1 MSVVMP
7 WFKLPEFVKK
17 RACRYLLQHYLGHFF
32 KEKLGIDQLTLD
44 ISNGTGKITNVQ
56 LDTQVSNID
65 TDHTYRYVIDSH
77 KFISWLFQ
85 DIYITSE
92 LRALLFA
99 LGPLAL
105 V

>member
-1 MSVVMP
+1 MPAVMT

-56 LDTQVSNID
+56 LDTQVTNIVTNHSD
-65 TDHTYRYVIDSH
+65 RNAIVNQKSI
-77 KFISWLFQ
+77 IL
-85 DIYITSE
+85 
-92 LRALLFA
+92 
-99 LGPLAL
+99 
-105 V
+105 

>member
-1 MSVVMP
+1 MPVAMP

-56 LDTQVSNID
+56 LDTQVTSID
-65 TDHTYRYVIDSH
+65 TNHSYRNAMADKLVISSHSLIRVQITDYTYSYSVR
-77 KFISWLFQ
+77 
-85 DIYITSE
+85 
-92 LRALLFA
+92 
-99 LGPLAL
+99 
-105 V
+105 